1 MVKSM
6 SLLLVKINKVVL
18 YMSKII
24 FKDWEKHIE
33 QSEKLINYIK
43 NRKSKVNFKI
53 LDINKLMNNKKY

>member
-1 MVKSM
+1 
-6 SLLLVKINKVVL
+6 
-18 YMSKII
+18 MSKII